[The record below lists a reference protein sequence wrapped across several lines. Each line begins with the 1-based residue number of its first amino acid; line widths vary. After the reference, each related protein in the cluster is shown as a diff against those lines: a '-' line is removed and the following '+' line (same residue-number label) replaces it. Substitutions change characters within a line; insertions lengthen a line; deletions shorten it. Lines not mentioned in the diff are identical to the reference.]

1 MILEWREEQHLYIRL
16 LRLRSDMIEPHFL
29 LNHEHSRRLVKNN
42 RFARFVRN
50 RKEGSYGVARFF
62 NLRNTVGEQPFLLNH
77 QPSRFFMMR
86 IVYIT

>member
-29 LNHEHSRRLVKNN
+29 LNHQH
-42 RFARFVRN
+42 
-50 RKEGSYGVARFF
+50 
-62 NLRNTVGEQPFLLNH
+62 
-77 QPSRFFMMR
+77 SRFFMIR